1 MANMNQQAQGLPD
14 EHYDVVIC
22 GAGLGG
28 LALARQLSLSKPQLR
43 VALVEARGADIPK
56 AAWKVGESTVE
67 FGAHYLRDH
76 LQLGQYLE
84 SSHLSKRGLRFFF
97 GDAKG
102 EVHQRPEFGS
112 AAPSPFV
119 TYQLDRGV
127 LEHDLR
133 QFAREAGTT
142 LLEDCKVTRLDVG
155 PGDVPHRV
163 HYKAG
168 DGEAREISCRWLVD
182 ASGRRR
188 LLQNKFDLSVPS
200 KGHACSSAW
209 FRVEGLLDV
218 DKLVD
223 PEEQA
228 WHERVPG
235 QKRYLSTNHFVG
247 EGYWVWVI
255 PLSGNATSVGI
266 VCRDAVHPFNRYS
279 TFEKA
284 LAWLDEHEPRLGE
297 FVAGRKPLD
306 FRVMSQYSYTSKRI
320 FSPDR
325 WACVGEAAVFSD
337 PFYSPGLDF
346 IGMTNTITVDM
357 IDRDLRGELKPTQVE
372 IYSRYVILLNDQI
385 TRFNQHGYDYFT
397 DEVVTAARVLWDV
410 SAAWGYMC
418 PQFFNFVLID
428 GEKQA
433 ALRKVSTTSYM
444 LLASKLYGLLDE
456 WLAARKEGRGR
467 FTYGFFN
474 YLNQQWLLDF
484 RKGNLQEH
492 ETVEQLCAQH
502 AINMT
507 FFEKLIMAVFY
518 LAVDDLYPERLSQ
531 LESIRAFDIQQLT
544 LDPSRWDEGFR
555 NVDKPE
561 DFDFRYIYRE
571 IRSKLQDRATQ

>member
-1 MANMNQQAQGLPD
+1 MSVEQD
-14 EHYDVVIC
+14 YDVVIC

-28 LALARQLSLSKPQLR
+28 LALARQLSLNKPGLR
-43 VALVEARGADIPK
+43 VALIEARGADIPK

-76 LQLGQYLE
+76 LQLGSYLE
-84 SSHLSKRGLRFFF
+84 SAHLSKRGLRFFF
-97 GDAKG
+97 GDARGK
-102 EVHQRPEFGS
+102 VQDRPEFGS
-112 AAPSPFV
+112 AAPSPFI

-133 QFAREAGTT
+133 QFARDAGTT
-142 LLEDCKVTRLDVG
+142 LLEDCKVTQIEVG
-155 PGDVPHRV
+155 PDETPHLVR
-163 HYKAG
+163 YKAG
-168 DGEAREISCRWLVD
+168 DGQIREITCRWLVD

-188 LLQNKFDLSVPS
+188 LIQNKFDLSVPS

-218 DKLVD
+218 DNLVD
-223 PEEQA
+223 PSERD

-247 EGYWVWVI
+247 EGYWVWII

-266 VCRDAVHPFNRYS
+266 VCRDAVHPFNTYN
-279 TFEKA
+279 TFDKA
-284 LAWLDEHEPRLGE
+284 LAWLGDHEPRLAE

-320 FSPDR
+320 FSTDR
-325 WACVGEAAVFSD
+325 WACIGEAAVFSD

-357 IDRDLRGELKPTQVE
+357 IDRDMRGELKPTQVE

-418 PQFFNFVLID
+418 PQFFNYVLID
-428 GEKQA
+428 SEKQA
-433 ALRKVSTTSYM
+433 ALRKVTNTSYM
-444 LLASKLYGLLDE
+444 LLATKLYALLDE
-456 WLAARKEGRGR
+456 WLAARKAGGGR
-467 FTYGFFN
+467 FTYEFFN
-474 YLNQQWLLDF
+474 YLNQQWLLEF

-492 ETVEQLCAQH
+492 ESIDALCAQH
-502 AINMT
+502 AINME

-518 LAVDDLYPERLSQ
+518 LAVDDLYPERLAQ
-531 LESIRAFDIQQLT
+531 LEPIRAFDISRLT
-544 LDPSRWDEGFR
+544 LDPKRWSEVQT
-555 NVDKPE
+555 NVEKGE

-571 IRSKLQDRATQ
+571 MKSKLKLRATQ